1 MNTTARKVLFP
12 CRPIALGLALALGT
26 MTLGAGCANFSHGV
40 GGSTEPVQDTLIK
53 DTLITTTVRTALAT
67 VEGVDSRDIGV
78 ETNMGVVTITGQ
90 VDTQATLNRIID
102 ATRLVSGVER
112 VDTSRV
118 TIGGG

>member
-1 MNTTARKVLFP
+1 MNTTASKVFSP

-26 MTLGAGCANFSHGV
+26 MTLGAGCANLSQGV
-40 GGSTEPVQDTLIK
+40 AGSTKPVEDTW
-53 DTLITTTVRTALAT
+53 ITTKVQAALAT
-67 VEGVDSRDIGV
+67 VEGVDSTAIGV

-90 VDTQATLNRIID
+90 VDSQATLDRIVQ
-102 ATRLVSGVER
+102 AARLVSGVKR

>member
-1 MNTTARKVLFP
+1 MNTTARKVLFA

-40 GGSTEPVQDTLIK
+40 GGSTEPVQ